1 MLETDQMSRKS
12 LYTTAALL
20 IILGFCLF
28 FFITTWG
35 NKMQPA
41 KTNKKFHNRLS
52 KETSPYLLQHADNP
66 VDWYPW
72 SDEAFQ
78 KAKNENKPVFLSIG
92 YSSCH
97 WCHVM
102 EHESFENEEIAK
114 IMNQHFV
121 CIKVDREQRPDIDDI
136 YMKSVQMMTGSGG
149 WPLSVFLTPDGK
161 PFHGGTYYPPE
172 DRYGRPG
179 FKNVLNTIAQA
190 WKEQKE
196 KLLISA
202 DKLTELLAQNVSPE
216 KTAISEKMLDDTFGF
231 LKGIFDPVNGGFG
244 SAPKFPQTDN
254 IIMLLRYYNRSG
266 NTDALQMATT
276 SLDKMANGGIHDQLG
291 GGFHRYST
299 DATWLVPHFEKMLY
313 DQALISKAYL
323 LAYQATGNKKYAKT
337 ATDIFDYV
345 LRDMAAPAGGFYSA
359 EDADSRGK
367 EGIFYLW
374 SKKQVEN
381 IIGKD
386 NAKIFNSYFGLTE
399 HGNFEGS
406 NILHV
411 SKSPDDIAKE
421 LDLSGDDVRQIIS
434 DAKNK
439 LFEVRSKRTR
449 PFKDEKIITAW
460 NGLMISSFA
469 FGGAILDQPKY
480 VAAAERSADFVLN
493 NLKKNSRLRRYYI
506 TDQAVDLGVL
516 DDYAFLTMAL
526 VDLYQA
532 TFEPRWLSEALLLN
546 SQMMELFSDKDSGG
560 FYLTGTDAQKLIAR
574 SKPDYD
580 GAIPSGNSIAA
591 FNLLRLAQITMDGET
606 KEQAQK
612 TLEAFS
618 APLGRP
624 GILTAMINAVDFY
637 LGPKQEI
644 VIAGSARNKDTKEM
658 IALVRNKFLPNAV
671 VLLHDKDQ
679 DEIEKIIPFIK
690 NQNMTDNK
698 ATAFV
703 CENYICNQPVNDIN
717 KLKEMLNRIKGQN

>member
-1 MLETDQMSRKS
+1 
-12 LYTTAALL
+12 
-20 IILGFCLF
+20 
-28 FFITTWG
+28 
-35 NKMQPA
+35 MQPA

-114 IMNQHFV
+114 IMNQYFV

-149 WPLSVFLTPDGK
+149 WPLSVFLTPDGR
-161 PFHGGTYYPPE
+161 PFYGGTYYPPE
-172 DRYGRPG
+172 DHYNRPG
-179 FKNVLNTIAQA
+179 FKNILNTIAQA
-190 WKEQKE
+190 WKEEKE
-196 KLLISA
+196 KLVSSA
-202 DKLTELLAQNVSPE
+202 DKLTGLLAQNVSSE
-216 KTAISEKMLDDTFGF
+216 KTAISEKMLDDTFDF
-231 LKGIFDPVNGGFG
+231 LKGIFDPANGGFG

-266 NTDALQMATT
+266 NADALQMATI
-276 SLDKMANGGIHDQLG
+276 SLDKMADGGIHDQLG

-299 DATWLVPHFEKMLY
+299 DAVWLVPHFEKMLY

-323 LAYQATGNKKYAKT
+323 LAYQATGNEKYAKI
-337 ATDIFDYV
+337 ATNIFDYV
-345 LRDMAAPAGGFYSA
+345 LRDMTAPAGGFYSA
-359 EDADSRGK
+359 EDADSAGK
-367 EGIFYLW
+367 EGTFYIW

-406 NILHV
+406 NILYI
-411 SKSPDDIAKE
+411 SNE
-421 LDLSGDDVRQIIS
+421 LNLSGDDVQQIIS

-449 PFKDEKIITAW
+449 PFRDEKIITAW
-460 NGLMISSFA
+460 NGLMISSLA

-480 VAAAERSADFVLN
+480 INAAKRSADFILT
-493 NLKKNSRLRRYYI
+493 NLKKNSRLKRYYI
-506 TDQAVDLGVL
+506 MDQAVDLGVL

-526 VDLYQA
+526 IDLYQA
-532 TFEPRWLSEALLLN
+532 TFEPRWLSDALLLN
-546 SQMMELFSDKDSGG
+546 SQMTELFPDKDSGG

-591 FNLLRLAQITMDGET
+591 FNLLRLAQITMDGKI

-618 APLGRP
+618 VSLGRP
-624 GILTAMINAVDFY
+624 GVLTAMINAVDFY
-637 LGPKQEI
+637 LGPK
-644 VIAGSARNKDTKEM
+644 
-658 IALVRNKFLPNAV
+658 
-671 VLLHDKDQ
+671 
-679 DEIEKIIPFIK
+679 
-690 NQNMTDNK
+690 
-698 ATAFV
+698 
-703 CENYICNQPVNDIN
+703 
-717 KLKEMLNRIKGQN
+717 